1 MWRKVGSAV
10 CLDFVEKVK
19 FKIEYTSG
27 NQMNNDIVARYSKFY
42 RENGQINGRWP
53 TEFLVRAI
61 LGSSYKLVQNEKF
74 ERALDLGF
82 GDCRNLNLLRSI
94 FLDVHGLEIAEE
106 ICEKARSEF
115 QGCTFSVGRSHRTPY
130 EDSFFDL
137 IAAVH
142 SIYYCQESSFEAI
155 LEECY
160 RTLRPGGRFLFSVP
174 KSSSYLV
181 VDAKIHKHE
190 YAVITNDPLKIR
202 DGTRIKFFESMDT
215 IQIILERLN
224 FRGISIGS
232 VEADWWGLKE
242 HYWIVSAIR

>member
-1 MWRKVGSAV
+1 
-10 CLDFVEKVK
+10 
-19 FKIEYTSG
+19 
-27 NQMNNDIVARYSKFY
+27 MNNDIVAQYSKFY
-42 RENGQINGRWP
+42 RENGKISGKWP
-53 TEFLVRAI
+53 TEFLVRAT
-61 LGSSYKLVQNEKF
+61 LGGSYNLAKNQKF

-82 GDCRNLNLLRSI
+82 GDGRNLNLLKSI

-115 QGCTFSVGRSHRTPY
+115 KSCTFAVGQSHNIPY

-142 SIYYCQESSFEAI
+142 SIYYCQEASFDAI

-174 KSSSYLV
+174 KSSSYLLV
-181 VDAKIHKHE
+181 GAKVDKNE
-190 YAVITNDPLKIR
+190 YAVINNDPLKIR
-202 DGTRIKFFESMDT
+202 DGARIKFFESMDK
-215 IQIILERLN
+215 IKLILEKIN
-224 FRGISIGS
+224 FKEISIGG
-232 VEADWWGLKE
+232 VEANWWGLKE